1 MKVLYIIG
9 NGFDLH
15 HNLPTQYSDFSDY
28 LKKKNIE
35 LYNALEHCCK
45 FDYKWRDF
53 EDKLST
59 FSIKGL
65 VDYNKEFINGDGVEY
80 PLSAILE
87 QAKEKLEYLPNE
99 LNNWIIETIEYPVK
113 NEIENTI
120 DFQENALFLTFNYT
134 KTLEEV
140 YGIRNVWHIHNSPTE
155 IINNRYDAFPDEKK
169 LSDIVVGYDEN
180 KVFSVPDFEFE
191 NQICGTNF
199 EDVFSWL
206 QKPTSSIISINKQK
220 FNAYKSVEKVIILG
234 HSLGDCDIPYFQEI
248 EKRILSNAI
257 FEISFYSDKEKK
269 DLQKQSVKFV
279 KNHKVYF
286 KRFDEYCKE

>member
-15 HNLPTQYSDFSDY
+15 HNLPTQYSDFRNY
-28 LKKKNIE
+28 LEKKNIE

-65 VDYNKEFINGDGVEY
+65 VYYNKEFINGDGVEY

-87 QAKEKLEYLPNE
+87 QAKEKLKYLSNE

-113 NEIENTI
+113 NDVEKPIEFEE
-120 DFQENALFLTFNYT
+120 DALFLSFNYT

-140 YGIRNVWHIHNSPTE
+140 YGIRNVWHIHNFSAK
-155 IINNRYDAFPDEKK
+155 IINNRYDSFTDEKK

-180 KVFSVPDFEFE
+180 KVFSVADFEFE

-206 QKPTSSIISINKQK
+206 QKPTSSIISISKQK

-269 DLQKQSVKFV
+269 DLQKQSDKFV
-279 KNHKVYF
+279 KDHKVYF